1 MHHVTAV
8 EAMSITMVHI
18 HLGPN
23 SLDTGTLS
31 VVIIL
36 RGLVLKL
43 YERDDGYKDGGS
55 FVYSYCVVIL

>member
-1 MHHVTAV
+1 MQHVTAV
-8 EAMSITMVHI
+8 EAMSITVVHI

-36 RGLVLKL
+36 RGLVQKLLK
-43 YERDDGYKDGGS
+43 EMKVIKMVAAS
-55 FVYSYCVVIL
+55 FTPIAW